1 MRSKNFQPEPVKREL
16 AGTTLVVCIS
26 VCMCV
31 YVCVCACFPFS
42 GKEEVDVEGGT
53 PGGGSLI

>member
-16 AGTTLVVCIS
+16 AGTTLVVLIS

-31 YVCVCACFPFS
+31 YVCVCACFLFS
-42 GKEEVDVEGGT
+42 GKEKVDVEGDT
-53 PGGGSLI
+53 PGGSL